1 MVLSALLTRS
11 ERNYSV
17 LAQGLMKRH
26 LSGNPQPDSPKT
38 VNSKSSSPFVA
49 ASFATMSLPT
59 GPDCPAEDGIAAARN
74 KAGARD
80 AACGTLFLLL
90 ICTGIYS
97 WCEPMVH
104 YFTKLSYILCIL
116 LGGNQQT
123 APKSPRLEE
132 RKDALR
138 SHPFSKDIHGGCSPP
153 SPVLRSSHGPSGPP
167 TCSQRKFLPKSFSS
181 RRRTFCWQGREGKQQ
196 QWPPLTDG
204 GTAACCP
211 EPLCPYWTWT
221 TRTES
226 SLCFGCASAR
236 GAAWPHGALA
246 CIFSRQLVQNI
257 TSRLSRLTQKSVKS
271 LSSRS
276 ANFSSPVALER
287 HVLVSMVL

>member
-1 MVLSALLTRS
+1 MTSACHTWVHPLSKIHSDSTSLQLRVVLSALLTRS

-26 LSGNPQPDSPKT
+26 RSGNPRPDSPKT
-38 VNSKSSSPFVA
+38 VNSKSSSPSVA

-59 GPDCPAEDGIAAARN
+59 RPDCPAEDGIAAARN

-97 WCEPMVH
+97 WFEPMVH

-123 APKSPRLEE
+123 APKSPRLGE

-167 TCSQRKFLPKSFSS
+167 TCSQHSFLPESFSS
-181 RRRTFCWQGREGKQQ
+181 RRRTFCWRGRRESSSNG
-196 QWPPLTDG
+196 PHS
-204 GTAACCP
+204 
-211 EPLCPYWTWT
+211 
-221 TRTES
+221 RTEALPPAARS
-226 SLCFGCASAR
+226 PIAPTGLGQEQNPPCASAVLR
-236 GAAWPHGALA
+236 PV
-246 CIFSRQLVQNI
+246 VQPG
-257 TSRLSRLTQKSVKS
+257 LTGHWHASS
-271 LSSRS
+271 PGSSSRT
-276 ANFSSPVALER
+276 
-287 HVLVSMVL
+287 

>member
-1 MVLSALLTRS
+1 MHTFGRESADGSEKPTARGKKGRSQEPPLLQGHSWGLLAPLPSTEVLPRTIWASHLLSAL
-11 ERNYSV
+11 V
-17 LAQGLMKRH
+17 
-26 LSGNPQPDSPKT
+26 
-38 VNSKSSSPFVA
+38 SSRV
-49 ASFATMSLPT
+49 
-59 GPDCPAEDGIAAARN
+59 
-74 KAGARD
+74 
-80 AACGTLFLLL
+80 FLL
-90 ICTGIYS
+90 
-97 WCEPMVH
+97 EE
-104 YFTKLSYILCIL
+104 KNIL
-116 LGGNQQT
+116 LAGQ
-123 APKSPRLEE
+123 
-132 RKDALR
+132 
-138 SHPFSKDIHGGCSPP
+138 
-153 SPVLRSSHGPSGPP
+153 
-167 TCSQRKFLPKSFSS
+167 
-181 RRRTFCWQGREGKQQ
+181 EGKQQ

-211 EPLCPYWTWT
+211 EPHCPYWTW

-257 TSRLSRLTQKSVKS
+257 TSRLSRLMQKSVKS